1 MILQNGSQFFI
12 IFAPTP
18 HLDGKHVVFGE
29 LVSGFSVLTGIE
41 SAGTMMGKPQAD
53 IAVEVSTRAVLDEI
67 LHACPIFECL
77 VAFGL

>member
-1 MILQNGSQFFI
+1 MLLLLQNGSQFFI

-41 SAGTMMGKPQAD
+41 SAGTDMGKPQAD
-53 IAVEVSTRAVLDEI
+53 IALEVSAGPALAEMPTRSL
-67 LHACPIFECL
+67 IF
-77 VAFGL
+77 